1 MDKDRGLEAAPAAP
15 GAPAPGPATP
25 TPGRPR
31 APRLAAAAL
40 LGLALVAFL
49 AVASLVAGSASL
61 GAAEAASALLGRA
74 ASAKAQLI
82 VWGVRVPRT
91 LAAIVCGAALA
102 SAGLLLQSS
111 LDNDLAAPSVM
122 GVNSGAGLGALL
134 AALLAPQQPLVRALA
149 AFAGALASTLV
160 VYLISRRAG
169 VARSTLVLS
178 GVAVSSLMSA
188 GVDVIITVRPDLVT
202 DRVAFSLGGFSSVSA
217 DALGLA
223 APVVL
228 AALVAGLLLAPGVD
242 LFALGDEAAFGLGLD
257 VRRHR
262 LLAIGC
268 SALLSAA
275 AVSVCGL
282 LGFVGLIVPNLV
294 RMVGRAGTAR
304 GLALCCV
311 WGAALVLGCDL
322 VARLAF
328 YPYELPVGLILSAL
342 GAPFFI
348 LMLTRRH
355 QRGRA

>member
-1 MDKDRGLEAAPAAP
+1 MPTSLFMGKEEHRARGANFAM
-15 GAPAPGPATP
+15 TVIV
-25 TPGRPR
+25 
-31 APRLAAAAL
+31 
-40 LGLALVAFL
+40 GLVVVVGL
-49 AVASLVAGSASL
+49 AVASLVAGNSSLGSAEAISALMGNASSAS
-61 GAAEAASALLGRA
+61 S
-74 ASAKAQLI
+74 QLI

-91 LAAIVCGAALA
+91 IAAIVCGAALA

-111 LDNDLAAPSVM
+111 LDNDLAAPSIM
-122 GVNSGAGLGALL
+122 GVNSGAGLGALV
-134 AALLAPQQPLVRALA
+134 AVLLAPHQPLIRAGA

-169 VARSTLVLS
+169 VARSTLVLA

-202 DRVAFSLGGFSSVSA
+202 DRVAFSLGGFSNVSA
-217 DALGLA
+217 DALRLA
-223 APVVL
+223 APVFV
-228 AALVAGLLLAPGVD
+228 ASLVAGLVLAPGVD

-262 LLAIGC
+262 LLSIGC

-294 RMVGRAGTAR
+294 RMVGRSGTAR
-304 GLALCCV
+304 NLVLCCL
-311 WGAALVLGCDL
+311 WGAGLVLGCDL

-328 YPYELPVGLILSAL
+328 YPYELPVGLILSVL

-348 LMLTRRH
+348 LMLMRRH